1 MDMVEG
7 QGFVNNVVQ
16 LLMSLQHLQVLLSK
30 YLLNE
35 NMMIKC
41 EQVQIHQLVK
51 VRKYSLDNL
60 KPLQEL
66 LRNSKCFSNKVI
78 ANKLNVPL
86 TKVEH
91 WFRTDK
97 YFAIPDSELWYKLKE
112 LLSIKD
118 STFDKFITEF
128 EIKPNELEMSN
139 RAYLEIGL
147 SPTIL
152 TDASINVVVY
162 E

>member
-1 MDMVEG
+1 MV
-7 QGFVNNVVQ
+7 
-16 LLMSLQHLQVLLSK
+16 
-30 YLLNE
+30 
-35 NMMIKC
+35 KC
-41 EQVQIHQLVK
+41 EQVQLIQYVK
-51 VRKYSLDNL
+51 VRKHQVDL
-60 KPLQEL
+60 KLLQSL
-66 LRNSKCFSNKVI
+66 LRDSKCLSNKEI
-78 ANKLNVPL
+78 SKQLNVPL

-112 LLSIKD
+112 LLYINSD
-118 STFDKFITEF
+118 VFDAFITEF
-128 EIKPNELEMSN
+128 EIKPNEYDMSN
-139 RAYLEIGL
+139 RAYLETGL

>member
-1 MDMVEG
+1 MMV
-7 QGFVNNVVQ
+7 
-16 LLMSLQHLQVLLSK
+16 
-30 YLLNE
+30 
-35 NMMIKC
+35 KC
-41 EQVQIHQLVK
+41 EQVQLYQLVK
-51 VRKYSLDNL
+51 VRRHSLDSL

-66 LRNSKCFSNKVI
+66 LRNNKHLSNKVI
-78 ANKLNVPL
+78 AGKLNVSL

-97 YFAIPDSELWYKLKE
+97 YFAIPDADVWYDLKKL
-112 LLSIKD
+112 LYIKD
-118 STFDKFITEF
+118 DRFDAFITEF
-128 EIKPNELEMSN
+128 EIKPNEYDMSN
-139 RAYLEIGL
+139 RAYLETGL